1 MSDIT
6 ASETAAPLVAP
17 EWLAERLADR
27 NLLIIDI
34 RSVVDGGA
42 RAAYEAAHIPGAI
55 HTDYAKDGWRAVKGM
70 AAGLLPD
77 PDALARL
84 LGGLGLAP
92 HHHAVI
98 VSAGTTVGDFSAAAR
113 VYWTLKIAGHA
124 NISIL
129 AGGMTGW
136 RRNPERPIE
145 TGTGPAPAALASE
158 ASGQRGSY
166 SVRAPGTRPEPGS
179 SARASASTYPVKLVG
194 ALRAEL
200 DAVKAAVADKS
211 SVLLD
216 SRAANYFAGAAKSP
230 QVARP
235 GRLPG
240 ATLLDHAAA
249 FGTSAMALKPK
260 AALEKLFADVPAKP
274 VINYCNTGHQAAT
287 NWFVLSEVLRRPDV
301 SLYDGSLSQWAEDD
315 SHAVETGEAASSS
328 K

>member
-1 MSDIT
+1 MSDVT
-6 ASETAAPLVAP
+6 ALETAAPLVTP
-17 EWLAERLADR
+17 EWLADRLADR

-55 HTDYAKDGWRAVKGM
+55 HTDYAKDGWRATKGM

-84 LGGLGLAP
+84 LGGLGLAA
-92 HHHAVI
+92 HHHAII

-124 NISIL
+124 NTSIL
-129 AGGMTGW
+129 EGGMVGW
-136 RRNPERPIE
+136 RRDPKRPIE
-145 TGTGPAPAALASE
+145 TGAGPVRANALA
-158 ASGQRGSY
+158 
-166 SVRAPGTRPEPGS
+166 
-179 SARASASTYPVKLVG
+179 YPVRLVG

-200 DAVKAAVADKS
+200 DAVEAAVSDKRA
-211 SVLLD
+211 VLLD
-216 SRAANYFAGAAKSP
+216 SRAANYFVGAAKSP

-240 ATLLDHAAA
+240 ASLLDHAAA
-249 FGTSAMALKPK
+249 FDTGAMALKPK

-287 NWFVLSEVLRRPDV
+287 NWFVLSEVLGRPGV
-301 SLYDGSLSQWAEDD
+301 SLYDGSLSEWAEDE
-315 SHAVETGEAASSS
+315 SRAVETGDSESSS